1 MELKAKEEG
10 RKKRKGFRGQEGRE
24 GGGGVGAEWDK
35 LVKETMVALWFM
47 FKLFFIKS
55 NLRFNLS
62 SFFFVFFI

>member
-1 MELKAKEEG
+1 MELKAKEG
-10 RKKRKGFRGQEGRE
+10 GWKRKGFRDIRGEEWGQNE
-24 GGGGVGAEWDK
+24 K